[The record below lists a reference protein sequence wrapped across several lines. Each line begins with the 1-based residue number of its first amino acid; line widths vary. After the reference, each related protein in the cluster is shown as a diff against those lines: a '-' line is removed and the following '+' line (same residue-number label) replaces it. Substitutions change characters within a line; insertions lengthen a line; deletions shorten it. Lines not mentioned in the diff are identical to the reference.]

1 MSIRVSLLASLEPPL
16 PERDCKG
23 TTFFFP
29 SKSFRN
35 FFPTFFRA
43 GHRRQAR
50 QTAEPPVWH
59 AVARLRPQVGFF
71 PVPEQENC
79 NPDRQATTHR
89 KEHAPH
95 GRLSLRSTGGT
106 QPRDATAIHIGKSW
120 RYGGTLTL
128 QKKQPL
134 RRTDTT
140 ENRHYRENWPYGES
154 RSYGK
159 SRPDGGCRPNIKK
172 RPDRHSSQASYHI
185 RTQGPCTSLH
195 HAAHSG
201 CRSCNRFLLR
211 NLCNC
216 ALSGQEHPGN

>member
-1 MSIRVSLLASLEPPL
+1 MSIRVSLLASLAPPL

-50 QTAEPPVWH
+50 QTAEAPVWH

-79 NPDRQATTHR
+79 NPDRQATAHR
-89 KEHAPH
+89 KGHAQH

-106 QPRDATAIHIGKSW
+106 QSRDATATHMGKCW
-120 RYGGTLTL
+120 
-128 QKKQPL
+128 
-134 RRTDTT
+134 
-140 ENRHYRENWPYGES
+140 
-154 RSYGK
+154 
-159 SRPDGGCRPNIKK
+159 PDGECRPNIKK
-172 RPDRHSSQASYHI
+172 RPDRNSGQAPYHI

>member
-1 MSIRVSLLASLEPPL
+1 MSIRVSLLASLAPPL

-50 QTAEPPVWH
+50 QTAEAPVWH
-59 AVARLRPQVGFF
+59 AVARLRPPGRIFSGA
-71 PVPEQENC
+71 
-79 NPDRQATTHR
+79 RR
-89 KEHAPH
+89 K
-95 GRLSLRSTGGT
+95 RLSPAQTGKRPEKKSRHRTDAQLPREKDEAPGRSSMCSTGGT
-106 QPRDATAIHIGKSW
+106 QSRDATAIHIGKSW
-120 RYGGTLTL
+120 
-128 QKKQPL
+128 
-134 RRTDTT
+134 
-140 ENRHYRENWPYGES
+140 
-154 RSYGK
+154 
-159 SRPDGGCRPNIKK
+159 PDGGCRPNIKK

>member
-1 MSIRVSLLASLEPPL
+1 MSIRVSLLASLAPPL

-71 PVPEQENC
+71 PVPGEKDC
-79 NPDRQATTHR
+79 RPHRQANAHR
-89 KEHAPH
+89 KGHAQH
-95 GRLSLRSTGGT
+95 GRSSLRSTGGT
-106 QPRDATAIHIGKSW
+106 QSRDATATHMWKCW

-128 QKKQPL
+128 QEKQTL
-134 RRTDTT
+134 RRTGTT
-140 ENRHYRENWPYGES
+140 ERTGLTGRAGPTGRAGQMEN
-154 RSYGK
+154 
-159 SRPDGGCRPNIKK
+159 
-172 RPDRHSSQASYHI
+172 A
-185 RTQGPCTSLH
+185 GPT
-195 HAAHSG
+195 
-201 CRSCNRFLLR
+201 
-211 NLCNC
+211 
-216 ALSGQEHPGN
+216 